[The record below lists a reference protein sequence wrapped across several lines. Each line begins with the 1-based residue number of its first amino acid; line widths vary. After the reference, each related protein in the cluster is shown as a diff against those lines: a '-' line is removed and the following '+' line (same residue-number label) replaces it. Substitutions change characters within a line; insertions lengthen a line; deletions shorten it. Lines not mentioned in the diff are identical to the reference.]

1 MMVFFDIDDTLMDDR
16 RATRAGV
23 SALHRLAGVSG
34 TVDELVARWSAS
46 LDLHFARYLAGE
58 LSYQAQRRAR
68 IRDVIDSRLTDQ
80 ESDRTYETYLEAYE
94 PAWTLFPDVLPC
106 IDALEGTRLGIISN
120 GQPAHQ
126 RRKLERT
133 DLTDRVDYI
142 LISDE
147 CAWSKPSRG
156 IFLHACESA
165 GVAPA
170 DAVYIGDRYDVD
182 AVGARNAGLTG
193 IWLDRRRARREAHE
207 NPILTG
213 LDELPDALLGR

>member
-23 SALHRLAGVSG
+23 SALHRLTGAAA

-46 LDLHFARYLAGE
+46 LDRHFARYLAGE
-58 LSYQAQRRAR
+58 VSYQEQRRAR
-68 IRDVIDSRLTDQ
+68 IRDVIDNTLTDQ
-80 ESDRTYETYLEAYE
+80 EADRTYERYLEAYE
-94 PAWTLFPDVLPC
+94 PAWTLFVDVLPC
-106 IDALEGTRLGIISN
+106 LGALQGTRLGIISN

-133 DLTDRVDYI
+133 DLTGRFEYI

-147 CAWSKPSRG
+147 CAWSKPSSG

-182 AVGARNAGLTG
+182 ATGARNAGLTG
-193 IWLDRRRARREAHE
+193 IWLDRRRARSAVHQD
-207 NPILTG
+207 PIITG
-213 LDELPDALLGR
+213 LDELPEALLNR